1 MSCECHQTAVV
12 ADKNVLRIALA
23 LALNFIMFV
32 IGLIAGIISESTGL
46 IADSFDMLADASAY
60 ALGLL
65 AVGRAMR
72 FKTITAALSGGLL
85 LILGVGVLFDV
96 GRRVLLGS
104 SPMSTVIIIIAC
116 MSLIV
121 NGIVLYLLR
130 RFRGGEI
137 HLRATWIFTRAD
149 VIANLGVILSGALIA
164 ITNSRYPDL
173 IIGTAIALYV
183 IKEAFEILGET
194 HKTHLASRKN

>member
-1 MSCECHQTAVV
+1 MGCECHQAAVIT
-12 ADKNVLRIALA
+12 DRKVLKIALT
-23 LALNFIMFV
+23 LNFTMFV
-32 IGLIAGIISESTGL
+32 VGLIAGIIAESTGL

-72 FKTITAALSGGLL
+72 FKTTTAALSGGLL
-85 LILGVGVLFDV
+85 LILGVGVLVDV
-96 GRRVLLGS
+96 GRRTLLGS
-104 SPMSTVIIIIAC
+104 SPMSTIIISIAC
-116 MSLIV
+116 ISLVV
-121 NGIVLYLLR
+121 NSVVLYLLR
-130 RFRGGEI
+130 RFRDGEV

-149 VIANLGVILSGALIA
+149 VIANLGVILSGGLIA
-164 ITNSRYPDL
+164 ITNSHYPDL

-194 HKTHLASRKN
+194 HKTHLESKQN

>member
-1 MSCECHQTAVV
+1 MGCECYQAAVR
-12 ADKNVLRIALA
+12 ADRKVLKIALT
-23 LALNFIMFV
+23 LNFTMFIV
-32 IGLIAGIISESTGL
+32 GLIAGIIAESTGL

-72 FKTITAALSGGLL
+72 FKTTTAALSGGLL
-85 LILGVGVLFDV
+85 LILGVGVLVDV
-96 GRRVLLGS
+96 GRRALLGS
-104 SPMSTVIIIIAC
+104 SPMSTIIISIAC
-116 MSLIV
+116 ISLVV
-121 NGIVLYLLR
+121 NGVVLYLLR
-130 RFRGGEI
+130 RFRNGEI

-149 VIANLGVILSGALIA
+149 VIANLGVILSGGLIA

-194 HKTHLASRKN
+194 HKTHLESKQN

>member
-1 MSCECHQTAVV
+1 MGCECHQAAVI
-12 ADKNVLRIALA
+12 ADRKVLKIALT
-23 LALNFIMFV
+23 LNFAMFV
-32 IGLIAGIISESTGL
+32 VGLIAGIIAESTGL

-72 FKTITAALSGGLL
+72 FKTTTAALSGGLL
-85 LILGVGVLFDV
+85 LILGVGVLVDV
-96 GRRVLLGS
+96 GRRTLLGS
-104 SPMSTVIIIIAC
+104 SPMSTIIISIAC
-116 MSLIV
+116 ISLVV
-121 NGIVLYLLR
+121 NGVVLYLLR
-130 RFRGGEI
+130 RFRNGEI

-149 VIANLGVILSGALIA
+149 VIANLGVILSGGLIA

-194 HKTHLASRKN
+194 HKTHLESKQN